1 MLVIRKQL
9 KSIVLK
15 QYVSVVL
22 YRKMK
27 KAIYLVTM
35 LFITNCFYAQ
45 SGQAEYIIKMNA
57 LSYPNAGKY
66 EERIEKMK
74 EYANN
79 QKFELIFNKS
89 QSSFKYIESLNS
101 DPNFSETENKIARAA
116 FTASSDFY
124 YDNLRNIEISQ
135 GRDKVLIEKKNAK
148 VAWIISTDSKMIG
161 DYLCYKATYQEP
173 YVSRR
178 SGQKNYTNV
187 VAWFAPMLP
196 YGYGP
201 IQFYGL
207 PGLILE
213 LQYKNTTY
221 LATNIKVSSAS
232 RTIYSPKG
240 KTVSKEEYD
249 KKLREQ
255 MGM

>member
-1 MLVIRKQL
+1 
-9 KSIVLK
+9 
-15 QYVSVVL
+15 
-22 YRKMK
+22 MK
-27 KAIYLVTM
+27 KAIYLITM
-35 LFITNCFYAQ
+35 LLITNCFYAQ
-45 SGQAEYIIKMNA
+45 SGQAEYVVKMNP
-57 LSYPNAGKY
+57 LSYPNAGEYK
-66 EERIEKMK
+66 ERIEKMK

-79 QKFELIFNKS
+79 QKFELTFNKS

-101 DPNFSETENKIARAA
+101 DPTFSETENRIARAA

-148 VAWIISTDSKMIG
+148 VEWVISTESKMVG

-178 SGQKNYTNV
+178 SGEKKHTNV
-187 VAWFAPMLP
+187 IVWFAPMLP

-221 LATNIKVSSAS
+221 FATNIKVSSAS
-232 RTIYSPKG
+232 ITIDFPKG
-240 KTVSKEEYD
+240 KTVSKEDYD
-249 KKLREQ
+249 KKLKAQ